1 MCLFTSYLLD
11 LKIEPIFTNIF
22 HQSICPNRKVLL
34 PTGMKI
40 PPIPDPGR
48 ESFFFAPIRRTRT
61 FFNFR
66 SLFFP
71 NFLSQCH
78 SHHKSHESIDS
89 GTDSHYPM
97 ELMSYSHEWRD
108 YTVNSFSGREWTKIF
123 FFKHWFPFSY
133 GINVLFPR
141 MKGIHSKFLYRKGI
155 DQFFFLP
162 LFLWPNFWFFN
173 LMYDLLI

>member
-1 MCLFTSYLLD
+1 MGI
-11 LKIEPIFTNIF
+11 KM
-22 HQSICPNRKVLL
+22 
-34 PTGMKI
+34 PT
-40 PPIPDPGR
+40 IPDPGR

-71 NFLSQCH
+71 NYLSQCH
-78 SHHKSHESIDS
+78 SHYKSHESIDS

-155 DQFFFLP
+155 DQIFFLYSFD
-162 LFLWPNFWFFN
+162 LTFDFWSNVWSFYLTFGLLIIILIQWSNLLSVDVIFN
-173 LMYDLLI
+173 LIFKLWMQLLM